1 MTAALFPTYV
11 YHSKVSCVQSW
22 LLCVELQLNWP
33 CCAEHHYPYIYSTNE
48 PALLIHTCVC
58 IIAKCLINQ
67 APGSCTYVR
76 TQLFHAST
84 PPLSPSTPC
93 RYITISCLTN
103 MVFGTFTLF
112 LANSCILHQYM
123 NLMAELTRFADRH
136 FYEVRLSHTA
146 KTSTVKLSPC
156 VW

>member
-1 MTAALFPTYV
+1 M
-11 YHSKVSCVQSW
+11 
-22 LLCVELQLNWP
+22 LCRTPLSIHIQ
-33 CCAEHHYPYIYSTNE
+33 YQTTNE
-48 PALLIHTCVC
+48 PALLIHTCTC
-58 IIAKCLINQ
+58 IIPKCLINQ
-67 APGSCTYVR
+67 APGSCTYVHMYVH

-84 PPLSPSTPC
+84 PPPSLSTPC

-136 FYEVRLSHTA
+136 FYEVRLRHTA
-146 KTSTVKLSPC
+146 KTSTVKLSSC
-156 VW
+156 L